1 MWANGTFSENSAK
14 DTVASGTVMKRSDG
28 ELDFLGGQNMFE
40 VFVPAGEFA
49 NGKNLTQ
56 YDETINKV
64 WREQVREYTAGNKS
78 KEQAIEDFKQDVRDN
93 TDLIVE

>member
-1 MWANGTFSENSAK
+1 
-14 DTVASGTVMKRSDG
+14 
-28 ELDFLGGQNMFE
+28 MFE

-64 WREQVREYTAGNKS
+64 WREQVREYTA
-78 KEQAIEDFKQDVRDN
+78 V
-93 TDLIVE
+93 